1 MVLHA
6 DELGPSVLLRHGL
19 HHTEL
24 VGPHGT
30 RAKVADFTAFDEVV
44 QRFHGLFDG
53 CVRVEAVHLQEVDVV
68 CFKASEGCVHGGEDG
83 GS

>member
-6 DELGPSVLLRHGL
+6 DELSPAVLLRHGL
-19 HHTEL
+19 HHAEF
-24 VGPHGT
+24 VCPHGT

-44 QRFHGLFDG
+44 QGFHGLFDG
-53 CVRVEAVHLQEVDVV
+53 RVRVEAVHLQEVDVV
-68 CFKASEGCVHGGEDG
+68 CFEASEGCMHRGEEG